1 LIDLEKEAHVSC
13 QLKYLTEI
21 KTNDSLFTQAKWR
34 LNRFIFNLLLGLSR
48 IKSKLLINLK
58 LASAPEKSESHLDR
72 SLIKQPVDQFEPGD
86 VVKVRS
92 REEIE
97 KTLNSFAK
105 GFTCLKKM
113 YDDCG
118 KEFMVYKR
126 VRYFFDEVEGKI
138 RKSNNMYFLKKSNCT
153 GEQCKCCRHCFYF
166 WHASWL
172 KKISIF
178 VFIIGGIANQ
188 ICVEVLETDS
198 ILSLSLAC

>member
-1 LIDLEKEAHVSC
+1 MSC

-21 KTNDSLFTQAKWR
+21 KTRDSLFAQARWR
-34 LNRFIFNLLLGLSR
+34 LNRFKFSLLLCLSR
-48 IKSKLLINLK
+48 IKSKLLVNLK
-58 LASAPEKSESHLDR
+58 PASPAEKSESRLDQR
-72 SLIKQPVDQFEPGD
+72 PIKQPVDQFEPGD

-118 KEFMVYKR
+118 KEFVIYKR
-126 VRYFFDEVEGKI
+126 VRYFFDEDIGKI
-138 RKSNNMYFLKKSNCT
+138 RKSNNMYFLERSNCS
-153 GEQCKCCRHCFYF
+153 GEQCKCDRHCFYF

-172 KKISIF
+172 KKIS
-178 VFIIGGIANQ
+178 VFAVIIIGVANQ
-188 ICVEVLETDS
+188 FCVEVLETDP
-198 ILSLSLAC
+198 ILCSSLVC